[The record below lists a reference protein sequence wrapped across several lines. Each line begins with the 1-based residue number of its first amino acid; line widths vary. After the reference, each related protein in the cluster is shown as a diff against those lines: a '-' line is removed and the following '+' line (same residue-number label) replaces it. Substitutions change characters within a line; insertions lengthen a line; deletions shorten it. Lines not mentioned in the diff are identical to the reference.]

1 MCFIELRYSQKAVGK
16 RFFVIMKGRIIDFK
30 GEKHDI

>member
-1 MCFIELRYSQKAVGK
+1 MELSIVKKPLQSG
-16 RFFVIMKGRIIDFK
+16 FFVIMKGRIIDIK